1 MTIQDAKEYISYCI
15 KDGFAEAGEFK
26 GMTNK
31 ELIEWA
37 EYNAG
42 RAENAL
48 DQQKEQE
55 MEAKINEQN
64 K

>member
-1 MTIQDAKEYISYCI
+1 MTIQHAKEYISYCI
-15 KDGFAEAGEFK
+15 KDGFVEAGEFE

-37 EYNAG
+37 EYNMG
-42 RAENAL
+42 KAENVY

-55 MEAKINEQN
+55 NEQN